1 MIMRWVVGV
10 ALLFGI
16 LLLMLPKTDEE
27 SLSRIATASM
37 LVCTS
42 DLRDR
47 VAQAM
52 LNGEAVN
59 EDAGNPCPDLI
70 AGLEVSALGEIRIT
84 GNRHPITMTLSPH
97 LDGAELGWRCMGE
110 PAVAVTRLCKS

>member
-10 ALLFGI
+10 AMLFGI

-47 VAQAM
+47 ITLA
-52 LNGEAVN
+52 LLDGETVQ

-70 AGLEVSALGEIRIT
+70 AELEVSALGEIRIT
-84 GNRHPITMTLSPH
+84 GNRHPIRMTLSPY
-97 LDGAELGWRCMGE
+97 LDGVEPGWRCKGE
-110 PAVAVTRLCKS
+110 PAAAITRLCKS